1 MFSTLSRS
9 NIVESHLTF
18 ANALNLDQSK
28 NLSFGQGLNQQKLLI
43 WTVSVSKKNPNTTES
58 FLFHKILDG
67 FDLENL
73 Y

>member
-1 MFSTLSRS
+1 MS
-9 NIVESHLTF
+9 

-28 NLSFGQGLNQQKLLI
+28 NLLFGQGLNQQKLLI
-43 WTVSVSKKNPNTTES
+43 WTVSVSKKSTNTTES

-67 FDLENL
+67 FDLGNQ